1 MLSTV
6 GATGTPGTLGIP
18 ACRGPIPPPVRT
30 SAAFT
35 IASHLLRWPGQ
46 GRRFPHRT
54 RPALIHLFEPKFV
67 RMSSS
72 YSILVRRYREGLT
85 FCPAGT
91 DGRRRRRSGR
101 DMAEEAP
108 GRGHRGRAPPGAGP
122 RRSRPA
128 SPAVCDGP
136 SYLCYLGATCPF
148 AYRA

>member
-35 IASHLLRWPGQ
+35 ITSHLLRWPGQ
-46 GRRFPHRT
+46 VRRFPHLT
-54 RPALIHLFEPKFV
+54 RPALVHLFETKFV

-72 YSILVRRYREGLT
+72 YSILVTRYRDGLT
-85 FCPAGT
+85 FCPSGT

-101 DMAEEAP
+101 DMAEDAP
-108 GRGHRGRAPPGAGP
+108 GRRHRGPGGRTVADRQA
-122 RRSRPA
+122 RR
-128 SPAVCDGP
+128 
-136 SYLCYLGATCPF
+136 
-148 AYRA
+148 